1 MNLSPAKDLDPPS
14 PRRAD
19 QCSIASTSAAAA
31 TTKMIRTCLSLLLM
45 LLQRLRLQL
54 PKLCSF
60 FLFLLVQLLPL
71 GDFKSSAA
79 SQRLGHHFLGLRF
92 AGSRLCMMLVFRF
105 PLQYRHTYC
114 CTTHVYQVPLA
125 PPSLFPLLWLKS
137 CCSAACCFGYGYH
150 GGCRH

>member
-31 TTKMIRTCLSLLLM
+31 ATTKMIRTCLSLLLIAAAAATATAAEIM
-45 LLQRLRLQL
+45 L
-54 PKLCSF
+54 
-60 FLFLLVQLLPL
+60 LLPL
-71 GDFKSSAA
+71 SASAA
-79 SQRLGHHFLGLRF
+79 AAPRRFQILRGL
-92 AGSRLCMMLVFRF
+92 ATVGSPFPWLKICGVTVVHDVGF
-105 PLQYRHTYC
+105 PLQYRHTCC

-137 CCSAACCFGYGYH
+137 CCSAACCFEYGYH